1 MLTATH
7 DRPTRVGYRVHVTLE
22 GKERRY
28 HARDKADA
36 RELGARIK
44 LHFPDA
50 SPAVVTVFTR
60 GEER

>member
-36 RELGARIK
+36 RELGARIRRS
-44 LHFPDA
+44 FPEA
-50 SPAVVTVFTR
+50 EPVVVTVMSR
-60 GEER
+60 KEER